1 MRYKDAIKVIEDIN
15 KERQALNQV
24 GEMLELAVDAEK
36 AVKTM
41 EQRRDKLSK
50 EIGERAK
57 REHSVALSLLKAEH
71 AKETDRMKRE
81 MEDITATLNTSRL
94 AHQTDM
100 ARFAKE
106 EREARRS
113 LEAVR
118 NEIKGLTD
126 VLGKIVV
133 PF

>member
-1 MRYKDAIKVIEDIN
+1 MRYKDAIKIIEDIN

-24 GEMLELAVDAEK
+24 SEMLELAVEAERE
-36 AVKTM
+36 VKTM

-71 AKETDRMKRE
+71 AKETDRMK
-81 MEDITATLNTSRL
+81 MEIEDLSGTLNAARLGHETS
-94 AHQTDM
+94 M

-106 EREARRS
+106 EREARRN
-113 LEAVR
+113 LEIVR
-118 NEIKGLTD
+118 GEIKSLTQR
-126 VLGKIVV
+126 LQQSA
-133 PF
+133 